1 MKINDKDIRTCVQ
14 RDVTE
19 VLVFYRDEPL
29 VANEGMGLVVTWMT
43 TKQIRQFRQQAA
55 VGLR

>member
-1 MKINDKDIRTCVQ
+1 MKINDKDVRACVQ

-29 VANEGMGLVVTWMT
+29 AANEGMGLVVTWMT
-43 TKQIRQFRQQAA
+43 TNQARQFRQQAA
-55 VGLR
+55 GGLR